1 MLPRD
6 ELDLATKVWTI
17 PAERMKG
24 KREHRVPLAPRAV
37 ALVKEMAATRLNDY
51 VFPGFKRGEP
61 LSDEARG
68 TFCGTC
74 TVHGFR
80 STFKG
85 WSAR

>member
-1 MLPRD
+1 
-6 ELDLATKVWTI
+6 
-17 PAERMKG
+17 MKG
-24 KREHRVPLAPRAV
+24 KRKHRVPLAPRAV

-61 LSDEARG
+61 LSDEALRDMHPDI
-68 TFCGTC
+68 

-80 STFKG
+80 STFKD